1 MQEKMHRLEYLE
13 EFKKLPKMKLSIPQ
27 TKSLFLGLIFK
38 MVLDKEI
45 LNKEE
50 IYVFTQ
56 EILNKKYRDYV
67 YNGRPYLASRILK
80 DLEVEVDYN
89 ALLKLSNSIV
99 DYLHNGEDKPSKDTR
114 KVNNTNIVGWY
125 NSVKE

>member
-99 DYLHNGEDKPSKDTR
+99 DYLHNDEDKPSKDTR